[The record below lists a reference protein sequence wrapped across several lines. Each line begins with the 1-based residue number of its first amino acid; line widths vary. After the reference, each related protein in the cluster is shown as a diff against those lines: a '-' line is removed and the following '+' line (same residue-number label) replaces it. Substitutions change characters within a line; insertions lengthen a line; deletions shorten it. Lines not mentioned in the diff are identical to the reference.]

1 MPAFSGG
8 YAAGGAAI
16 AVRKKYFR
24 AGGKRKALYAFMRRV
39 RVCCCSVFR
48 AVHAGVR
55 YRSVFFRACTRVL
68 LFGVLCLPCGQCCCV
83 AAVVPFS
90 VFFVPACRR
99 CCCVAVRCSVPSMRA
114 ALLRCDAAP
123 HGGGN
128 GFLLRSFQGSRRLCL
143 FGFLLICSNFKKS
156 PNSAVSLGSNRI
168 HFPSRYVCALS

>member
-1 MPAFSGG
+1 
-8 YAAGGAAI
+8 
-16 AVRKKYFR
+16 
-24 AGGKRKALYAFMRRV
+24 MRRV
-39 RVCCCSVFR
+39 RVRCCSVFR

-99 CCCVAVRCSVPSMRA
+99 CCYVAVRCSVPSMRA
-114 ALLRCDAAP
+114 VLLRCDAAP

-128 GFLLRSFQGSRRLCL
+128 GFLLRSFQRSRRLCL

-168 HFPSRYVCALS
+168 HFPSRYVAPCHKRIAFPLRIFLCQLRILLSLPCRR

>member
-8 YAAGGAAI
+8 YVAGGAAI
-16 AVRKKYFR
+16 AVRNNILGQGQ
-24 AGGKRKALYAFMRRV
+24 AESSLCLYA
-39 RVCCCSVFR
+39 
-48 AVHAGVR
+48 AGTG
-55 YRSVFFRACTRVL
+55 AL
-68 LFGVLCLPCGQCCCV
+68 LFGVSRRPRGRSVSFSVFSCLYTGAAVRCSVPPCGQCCCV

-114 ALLRCDAAP
+114 VLLRCDAAP

-156 PNSAVSLGSNRI
+156 PNSAVSFGSNRI